1 MTRKEELLIFIET
14 INEETEMLKT
24 NERIIT
30 SNTDST
36 VINDYDLGTKTFR
49 TTNANLS
56 SLITGGFSD
65 GLIGHVGT
73 DPNEVEILS
82 WVKVTKE
89 IAI

>member
-14 INEETEMLKT
+14 INEETEILKT

-30 SNTDST
+30 SNADST

-65 GLIGHVGT
+65 DLVGHVGT
-73 DPNEVEILS
+73 DPNEVEILD
-82 WVKVTKE
+82 WIKIIK
-89 IAI
+89 

>member
-36 VINDYDLGTKTFR
+36 VVNDLDIGTKTFK

-65 GLIGHVGT
+65 DLVGHVGK
-73 DPNEVEILS
+73 DPNEIEILS
-82 WVKVTKE
+82 WSKIIK
-89 IAI
+89 